1 MKEQFIRDAFTV
13 KDIAKGF
20 GTITWKVRGFWATPV
35 EVHFERSWNIN
46 QTGVWKFE
54 ISHASGGHEEGVSDS
69 ERARNLA
76 AALNDAAD
84 TVDFLK
90 NVEGQIEA
98 AFQEQIKE
106 SSAVFAI

>member
-20 GTITWKVRGFWATPV
+20 GTITWKVKGFWATPV

-106 SSAVFAI
+106 SSAVLAI